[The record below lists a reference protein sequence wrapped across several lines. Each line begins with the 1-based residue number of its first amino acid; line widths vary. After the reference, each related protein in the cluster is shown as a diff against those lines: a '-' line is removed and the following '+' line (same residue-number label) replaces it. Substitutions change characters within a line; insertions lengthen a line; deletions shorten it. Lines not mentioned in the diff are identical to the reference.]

1 MRFLHIEFL
10 YFMLP
15 PLVILFAFLLTQKES
30 QATFFSDEVMQKLR
44 VSANSL
50 TLQARNGLFFL
61 VGLLVIIALAGPVMD
76 YAEVEVKQKSS
87 NILLALDISDSMLA
101 KDIYPTRLEAA
112 KKKALAFLKKEKN
125 ERIGVIAFAQNSYLV
140 SPLSFDHSAV
150 AFLLQDLNTN
160 SITEKGTNFLSMLE
174 VVNNSTKDKQKYV
187 VLFSDGGDKKDFS
200 REISYAKEHNI
211 VVFVLAVAT
220 KKGAPIRLANG
231 EFIKQNGQ
239 IIVTKLN
246 SAIVS
251 LATQTGGA
259 YIQSVAS
266 LKDVDALLGEIKKR
280 VKQKQ
285 LQSEKIKQYFPLF
298 YYPLGLALFIFLLAT
313 SSMSKRQSVEVP
325 SAFLLFAL
333 LFGSTQNA
341 QALSFLGFK
350 QLQEAKE
357 AYAKGEYNY
366 AAQVYKEYA
375 QDNHSKEA
383 YFDAA
388 NSFYKAK
395 KYDKAL
401 QMYEM
406 ARFNTKDK
414 EALRYA
420 NMGNAYVKKGT
431 KKDLLEAIQK
441 YETSLKLK
449 KDAEVQKNLEAV
461 KKALEQKKKDQK
473 QKQQDKKNQQQK
485 QQKNNK
491 DSKEQKKNQQNKKS
505 QNSQGD
511 KNKKQEN
518 KKDSQ
523 NKKNE
528 QNKKDAQKQNAQQKQ
543 QQQKKQQDKAQNAHA
558 KKAKPKQ
565 EQKQLQNQAF
575 TQAKKMSDMEQKKWL
590 KELQKKSSSYIYRLN
605 SKPIQKGLDNEKPW

>member
-1 MRFLHIEFL
+1 MRFLHIEFI

-30 QATFFSDEVMQKLR
+30 QTTFFSEEVMQKLR

-50 TLQARNGLFFL
+50 TLQARNALFFL
-61 VGLLVIIALAGPVMD
+61 VGLLVIIALAGPVID

-101 KDIYPTRLEAA
+101 QDIYPTRLEAA
-112 KKKALAFLKKEKN
+112 KKKALAFLKKEQS
-125 ERIGVIAFAQNSYLV
+125 ERIGVIAFAKNSYLV

-174 VVNNSTKDKQKYV
+174 VVNNATKDKQKYV

-211 VVFVLAVAT
+211 MVFVLAVAT

-333 LFGSTQNA
+333 LFASTQNA

-350 QLQEAKE
+350 QLKEAKE
-357 AYAKGEYNY
+357 AYEKGEYNY

-406 ARFNTKDK
+406 ARFNTKAK

-441 YETSLKLK
+441 YETSLKLQ

-473 QKQQDKKNQQQK
+473 QQDKKNQQQK
-485 QQKNNK
+485 KQNNK
-491 DSKEQKKNQQNKKS
+491 DSKEQKKNQQNKKQS
-505 QNSQGD
+505 Q
-511 KNKKQEN
+511 
-518 KKDSQ
+518 KDSQ

-528 QNKKDAQKQNAQQKQ
+528 QNKKDNQKQNAQQKQ
-543 QQQKKQQDKAQNAHA
+543 QQQNKQQDKAQNAHA
-558 KKAKPKQ
+558 KKTKPKQ